1 MTRIFFGVCAV
12 LSVGS
17 AICSEPV
24 VSVMLARGWFSE
36 AGQ

>member
-1 MTRIFFGVCAV
+1 MTRILFGVCAV

-24 VSVMLARGWFSE
+24 VSVTLARGWFSE